1 MADLKYIGKNIL
13 NHDLILKKGDISGS
27 SSSTGSFGR
36 IDVADNISADSF
48 TGTFDGALSSSAQIA
63 SDISGSFGADSASFS
78 TRVTNLKTDSGSFST
93 RVTKNEGTGSKIL
106 AGQLEFANI
115 TASGNI
121 TADGNISG
129 SATSTG
135 SFGDVKVGPYIKLEG
150 RTGDVW
156 AGTYNSTSGK
166 AMLTKSGTQVR
177 IGEIEAESSAH
188 PLHIYSAGSSI
199 ANFANT
205 SGGTLTLGSTLIKS
219 DDGSYFPNAVGFG
232 AVPEGSYTVDIGGTP
247 LLGFKRSSTR
257 VGYIQTTNTNDLD
270 ISTNNSG
277 YKLRLNVF
285 NNGEVHTGTGKV
297 VLGGDISGSVSSTG
311 SFGALNVCGEVLTNL
326 DPNL

>member
-1 MADLKYIGKNIL
+1 
-13 NHDLILKKGDISGS
+13 
-27 SSSTGSFGR
+27 
-36 IDVADNISADSF
+36 
-48 TGTFDGALSSSAQIA
+48 
-63 SDISGSFGADSASFS
+63 
-78 TRVTNLKTDSGSFST
+78 
-93 RVTKNEGTGSKIL
+93 
-106 AGQLEFANI
+106 
-115 TASGNI
+115 
-121 TADGNISG
+121 
-129 SATSTG
+129 
-135 SFGDVKVGPYIKLEG
+135 
-150 RTGDVW
+150 
-156 AGTYNSTSGK
+156 
-166 AMLTKSGTQVR
+166 MLTKSGTQVR

-285 NNGEVHTGTGKV
+285 NNGEIHTGTGKF
-297 VLGGDISGSVSSTG
+297 VLGGDISGSLTSTG
-311 SFGALNVCGEVLTNL
+311 SFGELHIADRIGVNQTNPASLIHVKAPTTSDDAGITFSSAHPYNWAIGTDAGAGHYLKITNSDTPGGGTDYLSFGGGSITFGTGVTNVVINSDEISVGNAIRHIDDPDTSIEFTSNQIDFQTDDQSMLLT
-326 DPNL
+326 PNHLSGSATNGKGSVSYTHLTLPTKA